1 MFNFPKL
8 LEIKAL
14 PNYTLWL
21 KYDDGIEGAVSLKD
35 LADKGIFKAW
45 KTNEIPFENVYI
57 ERKKIVAWSEDLEIG
72 ADSLYLDL
80 RGITFEEYKKENLAY
95 ATN

>member
-1 MFNFPKL
+1 MFPKL

-21 KYDDGIEGAVSLKD
+21 KYDDNTEGEICLSDMAER
-35 LADKGIFKAW
+35 GIFKAW
-45 KTNEIPFENVYI
+45 KRKEILFENVYI

-80 RGITFEEYKKENLAY
+80 RKITFEEYKKENLAH

>member
-1 MFNFPKL
+1 MFPKL

-14 PNYTLWL
+14 ANYTLWL
-21 KYDDGIEGAVSLKD
+21 RYDDGVEGKVD
-35 LADKGIFKAW
+35 LGELANKGIFKVW

-72 ADSLYLDL
+72 ADSLYFDL
-80 RGITFEEYKKENLAY
+80 RGITFEEYKKENLVH